1 MKQFAIIGLSNFGCQ
16 LLEEIVETGAEV
28 MILDKDREV
37 VELYKNKVTLAYVT
51 DVLNEETIVKLV
63 PPTIDAAIID
73 LGKRVEASILVTNY
87 LKKLGIKEIIARA
100 ESTELSEI
108 LLLVGATKVVFP
120 NREAAKRITPFLVSS
135 QIFNYLP
142 ISKDLV
148 IAEVKVPERFYGK
161 SLVELDLR
169 RKYGL
174 NVIAYRKLDSEEY
187 FFYTPD
193 YLLQSDDLILVGGS
207 EVNIESFTGEKLAIS
222 RKRVAGLFRRLFSR
236 KSQ

>member
-1 MKQFAIIGLSNFGCQ
+1 
-16 LLEEIVETGAEV
+16 
-28 MILDKDREV
+28 
-37 VELYKNKVTLAYVT
+37 
-51 DVLNEETIVKLV
+51 
-63 PPTIDAAIID
+63 
-73 LGKRVEASILVTNY
+73 
-87 LKKLGIKEIIARA
+87 
-100 ESTELSEI
+100 
-108 LLLVGATKVVFP
+108 
-120 NREAAKRITPFLVSS
+120 LVSS
-135 QIFNYLP
+135 QIFNYLH